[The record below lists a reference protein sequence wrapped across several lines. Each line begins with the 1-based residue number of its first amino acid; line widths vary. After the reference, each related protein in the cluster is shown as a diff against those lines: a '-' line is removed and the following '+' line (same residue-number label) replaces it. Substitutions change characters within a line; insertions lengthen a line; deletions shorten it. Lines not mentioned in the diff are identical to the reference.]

1 MIELEVKIPDEPG
14 MLIKLIKPIS
24 ENGGNIHGIFH
35 MHEQA
40 TGDSIPVLITFEIIS
55 EDELKT
61 KNLETIKK
69 SLKDEN
75 FQILRITDIPAS
87 HQMTVMLSG
96 HVFRNSFEDTVREIN
111 KTGAK
116 VYDLEAKF
124 TSPDD
129 ISNVKFVL
137 DIPDE
142 IDDRDVITELKRIC
156 KEKELIL
163 IYEEV
168 LDW

>member
-24 ENGGNIHGIFH
+24 ENCGNIHGIFH
-35 MHEQA
+35 MHEQKA
-40 TGDSIPVLITFEIIS
+40 GDSIPVLITFEIIS

-61 KNLETIKK
+61 KNLELIKK
-69 SLKDEN
+69 SLQDLN
-75 FQILRITDIPAS
+75 FQILRITDIPAV

-96 HVFRNSFEDTVREIN
+96 HVFRNNFEDTVREIN
-111 KTGAK
+111 RTGAK

-129 ISNVKFVL
+129 ISNVKFL
-137 DIPDE
+137 LEIPDE
-142 IDDRDVITELKRIC
+142 IDDKVIINELKRIC
-156 KEKELIL
+156 KDKDLVLIH
-163 IYEEV
+163 EEV
-168 LDW
+168 LNW